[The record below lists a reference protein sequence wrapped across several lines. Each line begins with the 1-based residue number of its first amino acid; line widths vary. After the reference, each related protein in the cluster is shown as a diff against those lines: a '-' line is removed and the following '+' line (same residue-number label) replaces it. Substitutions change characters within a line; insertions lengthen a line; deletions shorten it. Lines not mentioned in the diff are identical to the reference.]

1 MLLPLIYSRIP
12 YSVRSAHLVLVH
24 THTTISTISQE
35 HSDCLCSRLFAM
47 ATIVERSLLASQ
59 LSHHDRV
66 QGCVAYESSVDPSYG
81 YRPSIVA
88 GIVFVVV
95 FFLTMG
101 AHCVQTTI
109 KRTLWYSLFAVGAL
123 GKIIWQEWRCEPC

>member
-1 MLLPLIYSRIP
+1 
-12 YSVRSAHLVLVH
+12 
-24 THTTISTISQE
+24 
-35 HSDCLCSRLFAM
+35 M
-47 ATIVERSLLASQ
+47 ATLLERALLASQ

-95 FFLTMG
+95 FFLTMS

-109 KRTLWYSLFAVGAL
+109 KRTWWYSLFAVGAL
-123 GKIIWQEWRCEPC
+123 GKLFLQEWHGKFR

>member
-1 MLLPLIYSRIP
+1 
-12 YSVRSAHLVLVH
+12 
-24 THTTISTISQE
+24 
-35 HSDCLCSRLFAM
+35 M
-47 ATIVERSLLASQ
+47 ATLVERNFLASQ

-66 QGCVAYESSVDPSYG
+66 RGCVAYESSVDPSYG

-95 FFLTMG
+95 FFLTMV

-109 KRTLWYSLFAVGAL
+109 KRSWWYSLFAVGAL
-123 GKIIWQEWRCEPC
+123 GKLFLQERQRKTR